1 MSHLPDWKT
10 IDRYLA
16 GEASPEERASVDA
29 WATTQ
34 PDRAAALAWLRTQS
48 RAIEPVFDAAAAW
61 RRFKQEPAPRVVRR
75 AKPIW
80 RIAAAIL
87 LVAGLGASWTLLR
100 NRTPGVPPLMREAFA
115 LDGQRTTVTLRDGTR
130 ISLNGGSRL
139 QYASD
144 FGEKHRDVY
153 LEGEGYF
160 EVVHDDR
167 RPFRVH
173 AGTGIAEDVG
183 TKFTV
188 RAYASDTAMHVAV
201 SEGIVAIGQD
211 TATVRVNA
219 GELGVLTRSGL
230 ATVSR
235 AASLDKYIGWT
246 TGTLV
251 FESVSLAAAARQ
263 IQHWYGVK
271 VAIPDSALAQRPVTA
286 RFRGESV
293 TQVLDALAAALGAQ
307 VRNSAGTFTLS
318 PARR

>member
-1 MSHLPDWKT
+1 MSQLPDWKT

-16 GEASPEERASVDA
+16 GEASAEERSSIDA
-29 WATTQ
+29 WAKTQ
-34 PDRAAALAWLRTQS
+34 PDREAALAWLRAQS
-48 RAIEPVFDAAAAW
+48 RAIEPVFDADAAW
-61 RRFKQEPAPRVVRR
+61 RKFKGRPVPLVTRR
-75 AKPIW
+75 RNPLW

-87 LVAGLGASWTLLR
+87 LVAGLGGMWSVLR
-100 NRTPGVPPLMREAFA
+100 NQRSAPTPMMREAFA

-160 EVVHDDR
+160 EVVHDSR
-167 RPFRVH
+167 LPFRVH
-173 AGTGIAEDVG
+173 AGSGIAEDVG

-188 RAYASDTAMHVAV
+188 RAYASDSAMHVAV

-211 TATVRVNA
+211 SATVRVNA

-230 ATVSR
+230 TTVSR
-235 AASLDKYIGWT
+235 VPSLDKYVGWT

-251 FESVSLAAAARQ
+251 LEGVSLAAAGRQ
-263 IQHWYGVK
+263 VEHWYGVK
-271 VAIPDSALAQRPVTA
+271 VLIPDSALARRPVTA
-286 RFRGESV
+286 RFRNESV
-293 TQVLDALAAALGAQ
+293 TQVIDALAAALGA
-307 VRNSAGTFTLS
+307 RAHDSAGVFTVS
-318 PARR
+318 PVRR

>member
-1 MSHLPDWKT
+1 MSQLPDWKT

-16 GEASPEERASVDA
+16 GEASDEERLSVDA
-29 WATTQ
+29 WAKTQ

-48 RAIEPVFDAAAAW
+48 RPIEPVFDADAAW
-61 RRFKQEPAPRVVRR
+61 QKFKGRPVPLVARR
-75 AKPIW
+75 ASPIW
-80 RIAAAIL
+80 RIAAGIL
-87 LVAGLGASWTLLR
+87 LVAGLGATWTLFR
-100 NRTPGVPPLMREAFA
+100 ARTPSVPPLMREAFA

-144 FGEKHRDVY
+144 FGEKHRDVF

-188 RAYASDTAMHVAV
+188 RAYPTDTAMHVAV

-211 TATVRVNA
+211 SADVRVNA

-230 ATVSR
+230 TTVSR
-235 AASLDKYIGWT
+235 APSLDKYLGWT
-246 TGTLV
+246 TGMLV
-251 FESVSLAAAARQ
+251 FEGVPLAAAARQ
-263 IQHWYGVK
+263 VEHWYGVK
-271 VAIPDSALAQRPVTA
+271 VVIPDSSLARRPVTA
-286 RFRGESV
+286 RFRNESV
-293 TQVLDALAAALGAQ
+293 TQVIDALAAALGARAHDS
-307 VRNSAGTFTLS
+307 VGVFTLS
-318 PARR
+318 PVRR

>member
-1 MSHLPDWKT
+1 MSQLLDWKT

-16 GEASPEERASVDA
+16 GEASAEERASVDA
-29 WATTQ
+29 WAKSQ
-34 PDRAAALAWLRTQS
+34 PDHAAALAWLRTQS
-48 RAIEPVFDAAAAW
+48 RPVEPVFDADTAW
-61 RRFKQEPAPRVVRR
+61 RQFKGRPVPIVAHR
-75 AKPIW
+75 ANPLW
-80 RIAAAIL
+80 RIAAAIVL
-87 LVAGLGASWTLLR
+87 IAGLGATWSVLR
-100 NRTPGVPPLMREAFA
+100 NRAPAATPMMREAFA
-115 LDGQRTTVTLRDGTR
+115 LDGQRTSVTLGDGTR

-160 EVVHDDR
+160 EVVHDSR

-173 AGTGIAEDVG
+173 AGNGIAEDIG

-211 TATVRVNA
+211 SATVRVNA

-230 ATVSR
+230 TTVSR

-251 FESVSLAAAARQ
+251 LDGVSLAAAARQ
-263 IQHWYGVK
+263 VEHWYGVR
-271 VAIPDSALAQRPVTA
+271 VVIPDSALAQRPVTA
-286 RFRGESV
+286 RFRNESV
-293 TQVLDALAAALGAQ
+293 TQVMDALAAALGA
-307 VRNSAGTFTLS
+307 RARDSAGVFTLS
-318 PARR
+318 LVRR

>member
-1 MSHLPDWKT
+1 MSQLPDWKT

-16 GEASPEERASVDA
+16 GEASPEERTSIDD
-29 WATTQ
+29 WAATQ
-34 PDRAAALAWLRTQS
+34 PDRATALAWLRTQP
-48 RAIEPVFDAAAAW
+48 RPIEPVFDADAAW
-61 RRFKQEPAPRVVRR
+61 RQFKTRPVPLVVRR
-75 AKPIW
+75 ANPLW

-87 LVAGLGASWTLLR
+87 LVAGLGATWTLFR
-100 NRTPGVPPLMREAFA
+100 TRTPSASPLMREAFA

-144 FGEKHRDVY
+144 FGERHRDVF

-173 AGTGIAEDVG
+173 AGAGIAEDVG

-188 RAYASDTAMHVAV
+188 RAYASDTVMHVAV
-201 SEGIVAIGQD
+201 SEGIVAIGQES
-211 TATVRVNA
+211 ATVRVNA

-230 ATVSR
+230 TMVSR
-235 AASLDKYIGWT
+235 VASLDKYIAWT

-263 IQHWYGVK
+263 IERWYGVK
-271 VAIPDSALAQRPVTA
+271 VVIPDSALARRPVTA

-307 VRNSAGTFTLS
+307 ARDSSGVFTVL